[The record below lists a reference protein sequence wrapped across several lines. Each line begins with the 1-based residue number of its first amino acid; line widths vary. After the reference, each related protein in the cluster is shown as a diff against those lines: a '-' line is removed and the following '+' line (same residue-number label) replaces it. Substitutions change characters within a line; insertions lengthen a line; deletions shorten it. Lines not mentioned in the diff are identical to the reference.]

1 MNRNS
6 APNLRGR
13 SDFKRAQRIIV
24 KAGTGVLSRPDGLA
38 AISRIANIVEQVGNR
53 KRRKLETLAHGILV
67 SDPDIKFEEAREGG
81 HFCCLWRCGHGPP
94 DPESPGPAH
103 LLVAQL
109 RTGASSFSW

>member
-6 APNLRGR
+6 TPKLRGR

-53 KRRKLETLAHGILV
+53 KRA
-67 SDPDIKFEEAREGG
+67 
-81 HFCCLWRCGHGPP
+81 
-94 DPESPGPAH
+94 
-103 LLVAQL
+103 
-109 RTGASSFSW
+109 